1 MLPPDSHVHS
11 EWSWDAPSGSMERTC
26 ARAVELGLSCLAFT
40 DHADYTRWQVTP
52 QEAVHWPPGSAAMI
66 GQDGRFDTPPLQ
78 VAGYLAGLQRC
89 RERFPGLQ
97 ILTGLELGEAH
108 WHAGEVAILLAAGDF
123 DRVLGSVHSLEP
135 DAPLAVDFLFG
146 RFGAGEVLR
155 AYLAEVLRL
164 VESPA
169 PFGVLAHI
177 DYPVRYWPAAAGP
190 FRPADYEQE
199 YRVVLTA
206 LAGSGRALEINT
218 VVPLAPEI
226 LRWWRESGGGAV
238 TFGSDAHEPAK
249 LADGLA
255 DAAAMAESCGF
266 RPGRHLHDFWRR

>member
-164 VESPA
+164 VESP
-169 PFGVLAHI
+169 
-177 DYPVRYWPAAAGP
+177 
-190 FRPADYEQE
+190 
-199 YRVVLTA
+199 YRTPQR
-206 LAGSGRALEINT
+206 ST
-218 VVPLAPEI
+218 Q
-226 LRWWRESGGGAV
+226 S
-238 TFGSDAHEPAK
+238 
-249 LADGLA
+249 
-255 DAAAMAESCGF
+255 AED
-266 RPGRHLHDFWRR
+266 R